1 MLVETTEMAVRI
13 GIGADDDGALVDAVR
28 EPVGGHIGA
37 DAAQVDVQVRLGED
51 SLRHGGRTVAQ
62 DAEEVRT
69 VVVDAVIGAEGADH
83 AEAAVA

>member
-1 MLVETTEMAVRI
+1 MLVEPTEVTVRI
-13 GIGADDDGALVDAVR
+13 GIGADDDGALVDAVA
-28 EPVGGHIGA
+28 EPIGGHVRA
-37 DAAQVDVQVRLGED
+37 NTAQEDVQVRLGED

-69 VVVDAVIGAEGADH
+69 VVVDAVIGAEGAEH